1 MLVTDSGMCTVIG
14 HCHAIML
21 CVTLPADVTRD
32 VACAIAVAM
41 CWVYVVKQHYRCSEF
56 NVESVAA
63 VH

>member
-1 MLVTDSGMCTVIG
+1 
-14 HCHAIML
+14 ML